1 MLCAPP
7 HRRRH
12 LAPAFSAWEEN
23 HDAQETAVPL
33 TDTQLTTD
41 RPAQTSRQEIS
52 PVWQRHGEPRSSNR
66 PLPRPGPVIT
76 LAYDNG
82 PVTAQA
88 SRRRAAGVSA
98 IPLMLGLFFIAES
111 FGPFLIGVELLS
123 KPFAPG
129 FFGAFH
135 SLAEGALQTLILLQL
150 VVGGNLVLFATGT
163 EKGFFR
169 PPCPPLPLLS
179 AILVAQVATTLLCG
193 AGWLVEPVPW
203 QVIAWVWVYNLL
215 WIIVLRG
222 VWLAGGRLADFL
234 RQRQREERGAV
245 QSAFVATPAGD
256 RTQRVRPYL
265 IHNTQ
270 GADDQPG

>member
-1 MLCAPP
+1 M
-7 HRRRH
+7 
-12 LAPAFSAWEEN
+12 
-23 HDAQETAVPL
+23 
-33 TDTQLTTD
+33 TDTQQPID
-41 RPAQTSRQEIS
+41 RPAQTSRRDVGA
-52 PVWQRHGEPRSSNR
+52 VWQPHGETRNSYR
-66 PLPRPGPVIT
+66 PCRRPGPLIT

-82 PVTAQA
+82 PVNARPN
-88 SRRRAAGVSA
+88 RRLTERT
-98 IPLMLGLFFIAES
+98 PGLALVLAVFFIVES
-111 FGPFLIGVELLS
+111 FGPFLIGIELLS
-123 KPFAPG
+123 NPFALG
-129 FFGAFH
+129 FSGVLR
-135 SLAEGALQTLILLQL
+135 SMAESALQSLILLQL

-222 VWLAGGRLADFL
+222 VWLAGRRLADFL
-234 RQRQREERGAV
+234 RQRQREERGAL

-265 IHNTQ
+265 IDNTR

>member
-1 MLCAPP
+1 M
-7 HRRRH
+7 
-12 LAPAFSAWEEN
+12 
-23 HDAQETAVPL
+23 
-33 TDTQLTTD
+33 TDTQQPTD
-41 RPAQTSRQEIS
+41 GRAQTSRRDIGA
-52 PVWQRHGEPRSSNR
+52 VWQPHGETGNKDRPRR
-66 PLPRPGPVIT
+66 RAGPVIT
-76 LAYDNG
+76 LAYDKGLGNAKPGRQQTAG
-82 PVTAQA
+82 PPGITLLL
-88 SRRRAAGVSA
+88 GV
-98 IPLMLGLFFIAES
+98 FFIAES
-111 FGPFLIGVELLS
+111 FGPFLMGIELLS
-123 KPFAPG
+123 SPIAPAFFAV
-129 FFGAFH
+129 FH

-222 VWLAGGRLADFL
+222 VWLAGRRLADFL

-256 RTQRVRPYL
+256 RTQRVHPYL

-270 GADDQPG
+270 GADDQPV